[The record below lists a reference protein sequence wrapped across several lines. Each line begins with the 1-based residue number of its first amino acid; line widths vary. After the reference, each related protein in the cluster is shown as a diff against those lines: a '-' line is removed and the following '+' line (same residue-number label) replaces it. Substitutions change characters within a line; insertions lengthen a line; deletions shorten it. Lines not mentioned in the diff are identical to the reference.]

1 MKSDRPSPP
10 CPSALSPRGRIP
22 HSVGKPVAFAAELES
37 KEQVGDLNPPF
48 ALLAPLR
55 DPRGYRMQLAHTKLN
70 LFQ

>member
-1 MKSDRPSPP
+1 M
-10 CPSALSPRGRIP
+10 
-22 HSVGKPVAFAAELES
+22 AFAAELES